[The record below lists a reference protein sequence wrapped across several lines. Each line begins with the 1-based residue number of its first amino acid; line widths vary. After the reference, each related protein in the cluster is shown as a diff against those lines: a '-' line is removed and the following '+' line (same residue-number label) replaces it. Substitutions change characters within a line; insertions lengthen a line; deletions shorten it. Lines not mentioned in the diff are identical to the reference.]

1 MELKIYSLKIG
12 IIKRRSSGYALIYMN
27 GSKVCILLVA
37 SQLLGACASHSSKAI
52 AKLDSGSPEFSSA
65 ACQNARQN
73 AWLYDEAQIN
83 KLWAGPSVFFLAGPI
98 AVLPVLATNIGL
110 NSADH
115 LQANDISTQCGGQP
129 LTQKALSQNI
139 ALDATISVAVGG
151 IAPAI
156 APKVTVP

>member
-65 ACQNARQN
+65 TCQNARQN

-83 KLWAGPSVFFLAGPI
+83 KLWAGPSVA
-98 AVLPVLATNIGL
+98 ATQ
-110 NSADH
+110 D
-115 LQANDISTQCGGQP
+115 
-129 LTQKALSQNI
+129 
-139 ALDATISVAVGG
+139 LDAKPTARSKRLALIR
-151 IAPAI
+151 P
-156 APKVTVP
+156 PWNFQ